1 MPLPH
6 GELRMMKLPSMLAGA
21 VFGLLLG
28 GIQAA
33 GRLANTGQVGASL
46 SFGLIWA
53 ICAGAAF
60 AAAVYLFVNSG
71 MVRRQTGLDAA
82 ELMSG
87 EQILHSTLAN
97 LVVRPQEFGL
107 SKFAFGDLLW
117 VAGMQDK
124 EVIGGGLH
132 LTTHRLVFKSHR
144 LNRLRG
150 SVSIFLPT
158 ISELRNSSF
167 GLLRRLTL
175 TTGIARVDL
184 ITLDVDRL
192 IERIEQAR
200 ATAPTPSAAA
210 MADFV
215 QRPAAGLDGLE
226 PFRAVERI
234 NQAIN
239 LVNQGQS
246 AMELAGKPLLTLSSI
261 FLKELFDRSVAE
273 PWQTLSNEAAARRLG

>member
-1 MPLPH
+1 
-6 GELRMMKLPSMLAGA
+6 MMKLPSMLAGA
-21 VFGLLLG
+21 AFGLLLG

-33 GRLANTGQVGASL
+33 QHLADSRLVGRSL
-46 SFGLIWA
+46 GIGLIWML
-53 ICAGAAF
+53 CAGSLF
-60 AAAVYLFVNSG
+60 AAATYLFVNSG
-71 MVRRQTGLDAA
+71 FVRRQISLDVD

-97 LVVRPQEFGL
+97 LVVKPEDFGL
-107 SKFAFGDLLW
+107 GKFAFGDLLW
-117 VAGMQDK
+117 LAGMQNK
-124 EVIGGGLH
+124 EAIGGGLH

-158 ISELRNSSF
+158 ISDLRNSSF
-167 GLLRRLTL
+167 GRLRRLTL

-215 QRPAAGLDGLE
+215 QRPAAGLDGLQ

-239 LVNQGQS
+239 LANQGQS

-273 PWQTLSNEAAARRLG
+273 PWQKLSNEAAACRLG